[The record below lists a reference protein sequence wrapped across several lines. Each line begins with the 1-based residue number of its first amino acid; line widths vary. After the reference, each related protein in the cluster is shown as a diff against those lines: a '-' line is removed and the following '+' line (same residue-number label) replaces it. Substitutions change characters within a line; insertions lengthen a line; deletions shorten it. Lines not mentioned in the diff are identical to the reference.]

1 MAANAINNQPAN
13 TNGTENMIIL
23 HRPILLD
30 IIPPGTHI
38 KTDEKSRMDANHESK
53 SHGSCYKSELL
64 QNMNCRK
71 G

>member
-1 MAANAINNQPAN
+1 MAANAINNHPAN

-23 HRPILLD
+23 HLPILLD

-53 SHGSCYKSELL
+53 SHGSWL
-64 QNMNCRK
+64 QK
-71 G
+71 

>member
-1 MAANAINNQPAN
+1 MPAN

-23 HRPILLD
+23 HLPILLD

-38 KTDEKSRMDANHESK
+38 KTDENSRMDANQESK
-53 SHGSCYKSELL
+53 DSFRCRSELVSFL
-64 QNMNCRK
+64 NWGNAMV